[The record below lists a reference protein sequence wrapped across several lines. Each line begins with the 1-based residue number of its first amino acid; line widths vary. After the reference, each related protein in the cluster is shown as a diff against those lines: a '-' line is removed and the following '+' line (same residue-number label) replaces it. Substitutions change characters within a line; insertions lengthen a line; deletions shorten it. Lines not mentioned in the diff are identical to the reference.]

1 MAPTL
6 LREGPWRFYFYLN
19 EGNEPAHV
27 HVQDGRKLAKS
38 WLQRVEVASSKHFA
52 AHELNAISRIVAQN
66 RDRFLEVWNER
77 FPRGPRGA
85 R

>member
-1 MAPTL
+1 MAPNV

-27 HVQDGRKLAKS
+27 HVQDGRKLAKF
-38 WLQRVEVASSKHFA
+38 WLEPVSVASSKHFVS
-52 AHELNAISRIVAQN
+52 HELNAITRIVVRN
-66 RDRFLEVWNER
+66 RERFLEVWNER
-77 FPRGPRGA
+77 FPGGPRGS